1 MGPDAQRLAPR
12 HDPWPQF
19 LLAERSS
26 VRRYTVAVGLAA
38 ASLVA
43 VQLLQLLEK
52 SHFSSLAL
60 TSVVLSAVY
69 GGRGP
74 ALLDTAITTLG
85 IDLLFTEPRFMV
97 FDNWVGVVDTV
108 VYVFVGLLIAEI
120 VARLRDAY
128 RAGVAKQAEL
138 LEANRSREQVLAIV
152 SHDLRSPLSV
162 VLMGAAS
169 LGKALPEGQRQAVER
184 IERAARQMSRLVED
198 LLDAVRIEKG
208 QFRVAPALHDVV
220 PILHDAIEDA
230 RAAAQAKAMQLSLDV
245 PPGKHLANWDKERI
259 SQVLANLLGN
269 AIKFSPQGGPVTL
282 ALRPHEDGGFAI
294 SVSDCGPGIP
304 EAQLPRLFERHWQA
318 RETAHHGTGLGLFI
332 TRGIVDAH
340 GGRIDVRSR
349 PGGGSVFT
357 VYLPGVGGPSA
368 KA

>member
-1 MGPDAQRLAPR
+1 MGHDAQRLAPR

-26 VRRYTVAVGLAA
+26 ARRYTVAAGLAIV
-38 ASLVA
+38 SLLA
-43 VQLLQLLEK
+43 VQLLQPLEK

-74 ALLDTAITTLG
+74 ALLDTAITSLG
-85 IDLLFTEPRFMV
+85 IDILFTEPRFKI
-97 FDNWVGVVDTV
+97 FDSWVSVVDAL
-108 VYVFVGLLIAEI
+108 VYLFVGLLIAEI

-128 RAGVAKQAEL
+128 RAGAARQAEL
-138 LEANRSREQVLAIV
+138 VKANRSREEVLALV

-169 LGKALPEGQRQAVER
+169 LGKALPEGQRPAVER

-208 QFRVAPALHDVV
+208 QFRVTPALQDVV
-220 PILHDAIEDA
+220 PILQDAIEDA
-230 RAAAQAKAMQLSLDV
+230 RVAAQAKAMQLVLDV
-245 PPGKHLANWDKERI
+245 PPGEHLASWDKERI
-259 SQVLANLLGN
+259 SQVLANLVGN
-269 AIKFSPQGGPVTL
+269 AIKFSPQGGTVTL
-282 ALRPHEDGGFAI
+282 SLRPHEGGGFRI
-294 SVSDCGPGIP
+294 SVSDFGPGIP
-304 EAQLPRLFERHWQA
+304 EAQLPHLFERHWQA

-332 TRGIVDAH
+332 TRSIVDAH
-340 GGRIDVRSR
+340 GGRIEVRSR
-349 PGGGSVFT
+349 PGEGSVFT
-357 VYLPGVGGPSA
+357 VYLPGVGGRPA
-368 KA
+368 KP